1 MWSQITPGTLESGQ
15 VNIRS
20 QIDTTTQ
27 EWQGLL
33 SSVQLTIESLENK
46 IKQWQKYES
55 LKNTCLMWL
64 RYTDKKLHAFDLN
77 STLKEKAEQLE
88 TLKTFQGGVRA
99 KELEI

>member
-1 MWSQITPGTLESGQ
+1 
-15 VNIRS
+15 
-20 QIDTTTQ
+20 
-27 EWQGLL
+27 
-33 SSVQLTIESLENK
+33 
-46 IKQWQKYES
+46 
-55 LKNTCLMWL
+55 MWL